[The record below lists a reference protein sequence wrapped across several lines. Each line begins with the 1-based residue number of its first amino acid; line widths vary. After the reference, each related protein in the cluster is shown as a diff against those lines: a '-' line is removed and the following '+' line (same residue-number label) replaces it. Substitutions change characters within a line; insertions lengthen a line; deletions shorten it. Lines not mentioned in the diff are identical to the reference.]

1 MRRVAL
7 VFAIAALGTLVTSSG
22 AARPRLRLE
31 VGPAALRVGAPVPIT
46 VRGPFRTVRV
56 NAVSPAGR
64 VSPVRVRPSGS
75 NLWRGVFRFDRAGR
89 WQVRARS
96 GALRVRVSVL
106 IRAAL
111 PTPPLRSFGPL
122 GATGCAPPS
131 PRNREGDT
139 ARRAEVY
146 GTTIGGRFWALF
158 AFNPAGAT
166 WASDDTA
173 SFEGLV
179 GKEIKIV
186 FKLTAG
192 QPTSFYA
199 FAPNASRTKPVW
211 GPEPHGA
218 SSWDRGGAEWGAGFV
233 FGQAGC
239 WRIHA
244 SAVSTAGDIWLDIR
258 S

>member
-1 MRRVAL
+1 
-7 VFAIAALGTLVTSSG
+7 
-22 AARPRLRLE
+22 
-31 VGPAALRVGAPVPIT
+31 
-46 VRGPFRTVRV
+46 
-56 NAVSPAGR
+56 
-64 VSPVRVRPSGS
+64 
-75 NLWRGVFRFDRAGR
+75 
-89 WQVRARS
+89 
-96 GALRVRVSVL
+96 
-106 IRAAL
+106 
-111 PTPPLRSFGPL
+111 
-122 GATGCAPPS
+122 
-131 PRNREGDT
+131 
-139 ARRAEVY
+139 VY